1 MLRKDILY
9 RFLPLLS
16 QHRPLADAADQLGT
30 TPEVVKAWVR
40 RFREW
45 LLVLDPAG
53 NYEKRVRLGLK
64 APRPMMDCPH
74 CLKQVEARP
83 HGFKRTR
90 TRTAAELKRR
100 LFRCTSC
107 DRFFDVSIDAL
118 RR

>member
-16 QHRPLADAADQLGT
+16 QHRPLAYAADELGT
-30 TPEVVKAWVR
+30 TPEIVKAWVR

-45 LLVLDPAG
+45 LLVLDTTG
-53 NYEKRVRLGLK
+53 DFERRVRLGLK
-64 APRPMMDCPH
+64 APWPLMDCPH

-90 TRTAAELKRR
+90 KQTAAELKRR
-100 LFRCTSC
+100 LFRCTGC
-107 DRFFDVSIDAL
+107 NGFFDVGIDAL
-118 RR
+118 